1 MNVIKC
7 KDYEEFSKKAADILA
22 ELITRKPGCVLGL
35 PTGSTGVG
43 MYASLAQ
50 RNLDFS
56 SVTTFNLDE
65 YYGLEKTHEQSY
77 WYFMNKNLYSK
88 VNLKP
93 ENTNIPSGVGE
104 NIEDAAHAY
113 DEKIAEKGGIDIM
126 VLGIGNNGH
135 IGFNE
140 PSEAMDAR
148 THVVT
153 LTDKTIEANSRFF
166 ERKEDVPTKA
176 VTMGLGSIMKAKQIL
191 MLISGKNKE
200 QVTQELLDNFI
211 TTKNPS
217 TMLLMHPN
225 VTVLIDESSVKF

>member
-7 KDYEEFSKKAADILA
+7 KNYEEFSKKAADILA
-22 ELITRKPGCVLGL
+22 EQIISKPACVLGL

-50 RNLDFS
+50 RNLDFG

-65 YYGLEKTHEQSY
+65 YYGLEKTHNQSY

-104 NIEDAAHAY
+104 NIEEAAHAY
-113 DEKIAEKGGIDIM
+113 DESIAEKGGIDIM

-140 PSEAMDAR
+140 PCEKMDAR

-176 VTMGLGSIMKAKQIL
+176 VTMGLGSIMKAKHIL

-200 QVTQELLDNFI
+200 QVTRELLNNFI
-211 TTKNPS
+211 TTQNPS

-225 VTVLIDESSVKF
+225 VTVLIDESAVKI